1 MNIID
6 LDGNMSQWHLTG
18 NISKGNLK
26 KSSFHITA
34 RDLIKKIYPTMQI
47 LEEVPI
53 HIRRSEILYLD
64 FYLPLNKKCL
74 EVHGQQHY
82 EFVPFYHS
90 NKLSFLKAKK
100 RDLEKK
106 EWCENNGLSYIELP
120 YNKIEEWETLIAN
133 N

>member
-1 MNIID
+1 MNVID
-6 LDGNMSQWHLTG
+6 LDGNSYQWHLTG
-18 NISKGNLK
+18 NINKGNTK
-26 KSSFHITA
+26 KSSFHISA
-34 RDLIKKIYPTMQI
+34 RELIKKIYPTMQI

-53 HIRRSEILYLD
+53 HIRRSEVLYLD
-64 FYLPLNKKCL
+64 FYIPLNKKCI

-82 EFVPFYHS
+82 EFTPFYHG

-106 EWCENNGLSYIELP
+106 EWCENNNISYIELP
-120 YNKIEEWETLIAN
+120 FNKIDEWEKIIAN